1 MVDQTLRGRGGRELP
16 LTRDVGAH
24 WIGRMVKAERRL
36 REGLALSR
44 GVSYRRRRDIV
55 GKGTPVLGGS
65 NEPNARISTSWPMLS
80 LLGGALME
88 GE

>member
-1 MVDQTLRGRGGRELP
+1 MTSQCPGSCYDGTVAQTRRGRGGRELL

-24 WIGRMVKAERRL
+24 WIGRMMKAERRR

-55 GKGTPVLGGS
+55 G
-65 NEPNARISTSWPMLS
+65 
-80 LLGGALME
+80 E
-88 GE
+88 GHTCTGRS